1 MRFQSLTAFA
11 KVLFINIK
19 ILLQME
25 ELKIIEE
32 KLNKFETLFIN
43 QKTVLNLEEVAAY
56 TGLSKSCLYK
66 KTSTG
71 GIPCYKPNGKHIYF
85 NKNEIDKWLLSNR
98 KATSEEIETAAT
110 NYCLTNKRGGGK

>member
-1 MRFQSLTAFA
+1 
-11 KVLFINIK
+11 
-19 ILLQME
+19 ME
-25 ELKIIEE
+25 KYDKIIE
-32 KLNKFETLFIN
+32 KLDNLEAVFIQ

-85 NKNEIDKWLLSNR
+85 NKNEIDKW
-98 KATSEEIETAAT
+98 
-110 NYCLTNKRGGGK
+110 

>member
-1 MRFQSLTAFA
+1 
-11 KVLFINIK
+11 
-19 ILLQME
+19 ME
-25 ELKIIEE
+25 KYDKIIE
-32 KLNKFETLFIN
+32 KLDNLEAVFIQ

-110 NYCLTNKRGGGK
+110 NYCLTGKRGGAK

>member
-1 MRFQSLTAFA
+1 
-11 KVLFINIK
+11 
-19 ILLQME
+19 ME
-25 ELKIIEE
+25 KYDKIIE
-32 KLNKFETLFIN
+32 KLDNLEAVFIQ

-98 KATSEEIETAAT
+98 KPTSEEIETDAI

>member
-1 MRFQSLTAFA
+1 
-11 KVLFINIK
+11 
-19 ILLQME
+19 ME
-25 ELKIIEE
+25 KYDKIIE
-32 KLNKFETLFIN
+32 KLDNLEAVFIQ

-56 TGLSKSCLYK
+56 TGLSKSCLYR

-110 NYCLTNKRGGGK
+110 NYCLTGKRGGAK

>member
-1 MRFQSLTAFA
+1 
-11 KVLFINIK
+11 
-19 ILLQME
+19 ME
-25 ELKIIEE
+25 KYDKIIE
-32 KLNKFETLFIN
+32 KLDNLEAVFIQ
-43 QKTVLNLEEVAAY
+43 QKTVLNLEEVATY

-98 KATSEEIETAAT
+98 KATSEEIESAAT
-110 NYCLTNKRGGGK
+110 NYCLTGKRGGAK

>member
-1 MRFQSLTAFA
+1 
-11 KVLFINIK
+11 
-19 ILLQME
+19 ME

-85 NKNEIDKWLLSNR
+85 NKNEIDKLYRIIKKLFIQKNLHRWHSMLQ
-98 KATSEEIETAAT
+98 T
-110 NYCLTNKRGGGK
+110 

>member
-1 MRFQSLTAFA
+1 
-11 KVLFINIK
+11 
-19 ILLQME
+19 ME
-25 ELKIIEE
+25 KYDKIIE
-32 KLNKFETLFIN
+32 KLDNLETVFIQ

-98 KATSEEIETAAT
+98 KSTSEEIETDAI
-110 NYCLTNKRGGGK
+110 NYCLTNKRGGAK

>member
-1 MRFQSLTAFA
+1 MDT
-11 KVLFINIK
+11 I
-19 ILLQME
+19 E
-25 ELKIIEE
+25 KIIE
-32 KLNKFETLFIN
+32 KLDNLETVFIQ
-43 QKTVLNLEEVAAY
+43 QKTVLNLKEVAAY
-56 TGLSKSCLYK
+56 TGLSISCLYK

-110 NYCLTNKRGGGK
+110 NYCLTGKRGGAK

>member
-43 QKTVLNLEEVAAY
+43 QKTVLNLDEVAAF
-56 TGLSKSCLYK
+56 TGLSKSCIYK
-66 KTSTG
+66 KSSTG
-71 GIPCYKPNGKHIYF
+71 GIPCYKPTNKQLFF
-85 NKNEIDKWLLSNR
+85 NRNEIEKWLLSNR
-98 KATSEEIETAAT
+98 KPTSEEIETAAT
-110 NYCLTNKRGGGK
+110 NYCLTGKRGGAK

>member
-1 MRFQSLTAFA
+1 
-11 KVLFINIK
+11 
-19 ILLQME
+19 ME
-25 ELKIIEE
+25 KYDKIIE
-32 KLNKFETLFIN
+32 KLDKLETVFIQ

-56 TGLSKSCLYK
+56 TGLSKSSLYK
-66 KTSTG
+66 RTSTG

-110 NYCLTNKRGGGK
+110 NYCLTGKRGGAK

>member
-1 MRFQSLTAFA
+1 
-11 KVLFINIK
+11 
-19 ILLQME
+19 ME
-25 ELKIIEE
+25 KYDKIIE
-32 KLNKFETLFIN
+32 KLDNLEAVFIQ